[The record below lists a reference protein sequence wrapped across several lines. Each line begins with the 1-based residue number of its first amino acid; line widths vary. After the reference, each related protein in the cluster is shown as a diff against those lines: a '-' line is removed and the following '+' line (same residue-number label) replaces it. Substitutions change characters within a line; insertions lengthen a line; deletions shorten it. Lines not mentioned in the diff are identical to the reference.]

1 MSVVT
6 QWRVR
11 VRELCGGTERE
22 KAVVM
27 AAAAVAVLMLLVVGD
42 L

>member
-1 MSVVT
+1 MSAVT

-27 AAAAVAVLMLLVVGD
+27 AVAVAVLMLSVVGD

>member
-1 MSVVT
+1 VSVVT

-11 VRELCGGTERE
+11 VRELCGGKERE

-27 AAAAVAVLMLLVVGD
+27 AAAVAVLMLLVVGD